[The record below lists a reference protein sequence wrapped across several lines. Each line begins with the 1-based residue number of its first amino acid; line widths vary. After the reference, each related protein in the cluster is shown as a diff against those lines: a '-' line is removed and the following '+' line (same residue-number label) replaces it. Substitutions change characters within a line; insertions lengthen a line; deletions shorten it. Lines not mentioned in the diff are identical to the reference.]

1 MNLQKALTDYL
12 AMRRGLGF
20 KLISEA
26 KLLKTF
32 ISFFEQ
38 RKQDIITTEFALTW
52 AKLSTTTMPVRRA
65 RRLSVVRSFAR
76 YCRVL
81 EPKTE
86 VPPDD
91 LLPCDYQRPT
101 PFLFKDDDIRLLLEF
116 EWLFFWTDTDL
127 SVWFTER
134 DRVAYWRGSFSEN

>member
-1 MNLQKALTDYL
+1 MQKVLADYL

-32 ISFFEQ
+32 VSFFEQ
-38 RKQDIITTEFALTW
+38 GKQDIITTEFALTW

-101 PFLFKDDDIRLLLEF
+101 PFLFKNDDIRLLLEASQKRVLNGCF
-116 EWLFFWTDTDL
+116 FGQTLTCLFGLL
-127 SVWFTER
+127 SV
-134 DRVAYWRGSFSEN
+134 